1 MALRDDPVHPGT
13 FVPRARP
20 SGVSLRVQNTEELFR
35 AHARYVAD
43 FLARLGVPPR
53 DIDDLVQE
61 VFLVVHR
68 KGGFVE
74 AEAKPTTY
82 LAAIAVRIASTAR
95 RTHARRRLANEP
107 TAIDTMASHE
117 PSPHDSADTSESLDR
132 VAKALDDLDME
143 KRAVFVLFE
152 INNESCDEI
161 ARALEVPLGTVHS
174 RLHAAR
180 AAFKKAHAR
189 LAKEG
194 GLQ

>member
-1 MALRDDPVHPGT
+1 MALKDDVRP
-13 FVPRARP
+13 VPRGP
-20 SGVSLRVQNTEELFR
+20 TSGVSLRVVLGTEDLFR
-35 AHARYVAD
+35 AHARFVAD

-53 DIDDLVQE
+53 DVDDLVQE

-74 AEAKPTTY
+74 EEARPTTY

-107 TAIDTMASHE
+107 TAIDAMASRD
-117 PSPHDSADTSESLDR
+117 PSPHDSADTSESLER
-132 VAKALDDLDME
+132 VGKALDALDLE

-152 INNESCDEI
+152 INGEPCEEI
-161 ARALEVPLGTVHS
+161 ARALDVPLGTVHS

-180 AAFKKAHAR
+180 AAFKKAHTR
-189 LAKEG
+189 LANER
-194 GLQ
+194 GLR